1 MTDSAPVK
9 TDADGIPLLEN
20 AVTPQQLHRGETA
33 PGVDL
38 TDQEQVE
45 QLMNHETVQLLLA
58 DLAEDLQ
65 KLVAWKV
72 EEALKQELEKLIHE
86 ATERSIPRLREEIET
101 HLSLALPELL
111 ARIAEQSRR

>member
-20 AVTPQQLHRGETA
+20 AVTPQQLQGDTYA
-33 PGVDL
+33 PGTDL
-38 TDQEQVE
+38 TDQEQVGR
-45 QLMNHETVQLLLA
+45 LLDSETVQALLA

-72 EEALKQELEKLIHE
+72 EEALKQELEKLVHE
-86 ATERSIPRLREEIET
+86 ATERSIPRLRADIET

-111 ARIAEQSRR
+111 ARIAEQGRR

>member
-20 AVTPQQLHRGETA
+20 AVTPQQLQGGATA
-33 PGVDL
+33 PGADL
-38 TDQEQVE
+38 TDREQVE
-45 QLMNHETVQLLLA
+45 RLLHNETVQVLLV

>member
-20 AVTPQQLHRGETA
+20 AVTPQQLQGAETP
-33 PGVDL
+33 PGADL

-45 QLMNHETVQLLLA
+45 RLLDHETVQLLLG

-72 EEALKQELEKLIHE
+72 EEALKQELEKLVHE
-86 ATERSIPRLREEIET
+86 ATERSMPRLREDIQT

-111 ARIAEQSRR
+111 AGIARQGRR

>member
-20 AVTPQQLHRGETA
+20 AVTPQQLQGAETA
-33 PGVDL
+33 PGADL

-45 QLMNHETVQLLLA
+45 RLLAHETVQVLLG

-72 EEALKQELEKLIHE
+72 EEALKQELEKLVRE
-86 ATERSIPRLREEIET
+86 AAGMVRTTMFLGIAFTEA
-101 HLSLALPELL
+101 LALIGFVLFF
-111 ARIAEQSRR
+111 IA

>member
-20 AVTPQQLHRGETA
+20 AVTPQQLQGAERVSGA
-33 PGVDL
+33 DL
-38 TDQEQVE
+38 TDREQVE
-45 QLMNHETVQLLLA
+45 RLLDNETVQSLLG

-72 EEALKQELEKLIHE
+72 EEALRQELEKLVHE
-86 ATERSIPRLREEIET
+86 ATQRSIPRLREDIET

-111 ARIAEQSRR
+111 ARIAEQGRR

>member
-1 MTDSAPVK
+1 MTESAPVK

-20 AVTPQQLHRGETA
+20 AVTPQQLQGGAVA
-33 PGVDL
+33 PGADL

-45 QLMNHETVQLLLA
+45 RLLDNETVQVLLA

-72 EEALKQELEKLIHE
+72 EEALKQELEKLIHD
-86 ATERSIPRLREEIET
+86 ATERSIPRLREDIET

-111 ARIAEQSRR
+111 ARIAEQGQR